1 MKMNY
6 KNLVNEVKKQTEQS
20 YEVCAEIVNGYQ
32 KYCENEIKCP
42 FKNEVDAHMIDWV
55 SSYTKQDSQTVS
67 NVLTALITLVRKEVK
82 SKIPFLK

>member
-1 MKMNY
+1 MNY
-6 KNLVNEVKKQTEQS
+6 KNLVNEVKKQTEQT
-20 YEVCAEIVNGYQ
+20 YEVCSEIVNGYE
-32 KYCENEIKCP
+32 KYCEDEIKRP

-82 SKIPFLK
+82 NKIPFLK